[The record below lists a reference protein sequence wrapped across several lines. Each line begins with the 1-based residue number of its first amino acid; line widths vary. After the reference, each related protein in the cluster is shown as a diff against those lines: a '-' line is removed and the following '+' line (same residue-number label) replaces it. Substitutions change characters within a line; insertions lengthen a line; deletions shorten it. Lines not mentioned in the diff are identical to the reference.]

1 MSRIPGLPLEKIW
14 RTRLW
19 YRHRQ
24 CYDELYREGAEYE
37 DIKGSCL
44 RADCQGE
51 EAEGPVKR
59 RIMDMGITKGVDIYV
74 RKVAPLGDPVEVTVR
89 GYELSLRKAD
99 AEMIEVE

>member
-1 MSRIPGLPLEKIW
+1 MSRIPELPLEKIW

-51 EAEGPVKR
+51 EADR
-59 RIMDMGITKGVDIYV
+59 RGSGQETYHGYGYHQGCGYLCKKGCTAW
-74 RKVAPLGDPVEVTVR
+74 RSGR
-89 GYELSLRKAD
+89 GHGQR
-99 AEMIEVE
+99 I